1 METHY
6 NERIRATI
14 LNGSDYTP
22 LAASLQTL
30 YDPWGQARPPHQADD
45 DLGIVQAQITRLEIR
60 AEQMLIH
67 LALLDR
73 GSPDF
78 MKARTS
84 AITLLSARKQLLKKR
99 ETLIRATRGEM
110 SHVIAT

>member
-1 METHY
+1 MMETHY

-14 LNGSDYTP
+14 LDGSDHTP
-22 LAASLQTL
+22 LTARLRTF
-30 YDPWGQARPPHQADD
+30 YDPWGQARPPQQADD

-67 LALLDR
+67 LALLER

-78 MKARTS
+78 VKARTG
-84 AITLLSARKQLLKKR
+84 AIRLLSARKELLKKR
-99 ETLIRATRGEM
+99 ETFIHDTR
-110 SHVIAT
+110 